1 MRLLIALIATAFC
14 VTGVRAETTLEQ
26 SALDLYQSLSAEQKK
41 EVTLPFDSPERKA
54 EVFPPGKR
62 PGIQLKDLTDAQREK
77 ALGLIRGFVSD
88 YGWEKAQ
95 AIAQQGEAGGLGRYY
110 LTYFGEPGAKKDFA
124 WRIAEHH
131 LTLVD
136 VEYGDG
142 KIRSVGPILQGANPA
157 NLWNDEEDKLIA
169 LFATLSPA
177 EKEKAVRKGKGI
189 SAEPMKDYGIAVSDL
204 TTDGQKK
211 VQEVFESRLKFF
223 SSAIADRIN
232 QLLQEQGGLKSLRI
246 VYWNEATKRCADGGR
261 WDFKLGSANFLCDY
275 ESSRGHIHL
284 SVKASEPG
292 AAGGAGGAGAGGG
305 GAGTAGK

>member
-1 MRLLIALIATAFC
+1 MKRLLTCAIVSLLAIGSAH
-14 VTGVRAETTLEQ
+14 AETTLEQ
-26 SALDLYQSLSAEQKK
+26 SALDMYQSLSAEQKK
-41 EVTLPFDSPERKA
+41 EVTLPFDSPERSK

-62 PGIQLKDLTDAQREK
+62 PGIQLKDLSDAQREK

-88 YGWEKAQ
+88 YGWEKAK
-95 AIAQQGEAGGLGRYY
+95 AIAQQGEPGGLGRYY

-142 KIRSVGPILQGANPA
+142 KIRSVGPILQGANPP

-189 SAEPMKDYGIAVSDL
+189 SAEAMKDYGIAVSDL
-204 TTDGQKK
+204 TTDAQKK
-211 VQEVFESRLKFF
+211 VQEVYDGRMKFF
-223 SSAIADRIN
+223 SSAIAERID
-232 QLLQEQGGLKSLRI
+232 QLLKEQGGLKSLRV

-275 ESSRGHIHL
+275 ESSRGHIHM
-284 SVKASEPG
+284 SVKASE
-292 AAGGAGGAGAGGG
+292 AGAGAGGG
-305 GAGTAGK
+305 AGAGAARK